1 MSIENDNNVAQ
12 VVARIERL
20 PMTGFHI
27 RARVIVGTATFFD
40 ALSAMAIAYVLP
52 VLTSTWHLSTTEIGI
67 MISMGFVGQI
77 FGGII
82 FGWVG
87 ERWGRMPSL
96 TWSVSIF
103 SLFSIFCALSWNFPS
118 LLIFR
123 TLQGLGLGGE
133 VPVAATYINEISKA
147 RGRGFFVMIYEFI
160 FNVGLFCAA
169 LLGYLMVPRL
179 GWQSMFL
186 VCALPAILIIF
197 MRRSLPES
205 PRWLASRGRLDDA
218 DRIVTQIENEARQS
232 GKPLPE
238 IVLKPVVDRKSDWRE
253 LFQGIYRRRTLTV
266 WVIWVATYFVTY
278 GLLTWTPTIYSSV
291 FKLSLQQS
299 LFLPLLTQLISVLT
313 GLFAAFLIDRVGRR
327 MWFTGAFL
335 LTGIPL
341 LVLWIL
347 GAHSVWEVWGLV
359 TIAAWFISTNAG
371 VLYLYSPELYPTRIR
386 ALGSGMATVW
396 VRVASAI
403 GPLVTG
409 ALLSNYNLASVF
421 FVMGIVPLGGA
432 VVTYL
437 FAIESGN
444 KTLEEVSP

>member
-160 FNVGLFCAA
+160 F
-169 LLGYLMVPRL
+169 
-179 GWQSMFL
+179 
-186 VCALPAILIIF
+186 
-197 MRRSLPES
+197 
-205 PRWLASRGRLDDA
+205 
-218 DRIVTQIENEARQS
+218 
-232 GKPLPE
+232 
-238 IVLKPVVDRKSDWRE
+238 
-253 LFQGIYRRRTLTV
+253 
-266 WVIWVATYFVTY
+266 
-278 GLLTWTPTIYSSV
+278 
-291 FKLSLQQS
+291 
-299 LFLPLLTQLISVLT
+299 
-313 GLFAAFLIDRVGRR
+313 
-327 MWFTGAFL
+327 
-335 LTGIPL
+335 
-341 LVLWIL
+341 
-347 GAHSVWEVWGLV
+347 
-359 TIAAWFISTNAG
+359 
-371 VLYLYSPELYPTRIR
+371 
-386 ALGSGMATVW
+386 
-396 VRVASAI
+396 
-403 GPLVTG
+403 
-409 ALLSNYNLASVF
+409 
-421 FVMGIVPLGGA
+421 
-432 VVTYL
+432 
-437 FAIESGN
+437 
-444 KTLEEVSP
+444 